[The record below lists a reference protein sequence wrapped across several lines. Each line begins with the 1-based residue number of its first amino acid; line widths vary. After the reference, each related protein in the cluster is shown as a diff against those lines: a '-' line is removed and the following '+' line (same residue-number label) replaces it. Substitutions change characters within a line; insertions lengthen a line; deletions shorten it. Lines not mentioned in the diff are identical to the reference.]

1 MNPSIL
7 QPLCP
12 TEFSVL
18 HMLTPRCKATIA
30 PLCLELPFP
39 RGVLHMLHLQGTE
52 WVLKVNRSY
61 RQNLFTTVFR
71 KGASLVAQM
80 AKNPQC
86 RRPGSSPWVGKIP
99 QRRKW
104 QPTSVFLPGQFHGQ
118 RSLVGYSPR
127 GRKQSDTSERH

>member
-30 PLCLELPFP
+30 PLCLEFPFP

-52 WVLKVNRSY
+52 RVLKVNRSY
-61 RQNLFTTVFR
+61 RQNLFTTVFC

-80 AKNPQC
+80 AKNPPAMQETWVQSL
-86 RRPGSSPWVGKIP
+86 GWEDSPEKEMATHFSIFAWGIS
-99 QRRKW
+99 W
-104 QPTSVFLPGQFHGQ
+104 TEE
-118 RSLVGYSPR
+118 PR
-127 GRKQSDTSERH
+127 GLQSTGSQTVRHK